1 MMMPKRKKIN
11 IPEPDF
17 KQRTV
22 GVFYL
27 DNKGKTKSCNYHSF
41 MEPTETYKKRIKNRL
56 KSVSEKEE

>member
-1 MMMPKRKKIN
+1 MPKRKKLN

-22 GVFYL
+22 SVFYL

-41 MEPTETYKKRIKNRL
+41 MEPTETYKKRVKAGRKNG
-56 KSVSEKEE
+56 